1 MQLDKERLLTRIT
14 NVQDQIVANMKEL
27 QDLQKMINELN
38 NSTSTNEKISTLEQ
52 YKGNVGVC
60 KLLEYTH
67 SQFKQFNVTPANCE
81 KKSEL
86 ITPTTHP
93 DIFALLNDLHD
104 RVITGN
110 NAIGAVN
117 AFTKKYPDY
126 KELIYKILNRN
137 LKTRVGTSLIN
148 RVIPNCIPVFNVALA
163 QKYEAVAKNVDFET
177 QEWFAS
183 RKLDGVRCITIVSP
197 NGTVNCYSRAGK
209 EFLTLDKI
217 KTDIAAMGVRGV
229 VFDGEVCLV
238 DENGDEDF
246 QGIMKEIRKKNHTI
260 ANPKFFV
267 FDYLTLEEFD
277 NQVGTTPLVERLKA
291 GYDLLPETID
301 CSVLEFLP
309 QEQISNDG
317 QFTEMAKD
325 AEEAGFEGIMVR
337 KNVGYEGK
345 RSHNLLKVKK
355 FHDAEYTV
363 LDAINGNIRWTENGK
378 QIEKE
383 CLSSIIIEHKGCKVS
398 VGSGFS
404 KEQREM
410 YYESPQ
416 DIIGKT
422 VTIQYFEESKNQT
435 GGYSLRFPVVKHI
448 YANGRDC

>member
-1 MQLDKERLLTRIT
+1 MTEQTKNFDY
-14 NVQDQIVANMKEL
+14 L
-27 QDLQKMINELN
+27 QSFINEMNDSSSGNHKIATIKKHSDSEFLQKIF
-38 NSTSTNEKISTLEQ
+38 K
-52 YKGNVGVC
+52 
-60 KLLEYTH
+60 YTYNPYW
-67 SQFKQFNVTPANCE
+67 KYNVTSKNCK
-81 KKSEL
+81 KKSGLFKYNTYETL
-86 ITPTTHP
+86 F
-93 DIFALLNDLHD
+93 DLLDDLSN
-104 RVITGN
+104 RVITGHD
-110 NAIGAVN
+110 AIAAVN
-117 AFTKKYPDY
+117 AFVMANNQYED
-126 KELIYKILNRN
+126 IIFNIIDRD
-137 LKTRVGTSLIN
+137 LKMGANTRSIN
-148 RVIPNCIPVFNVALA
+148 KVIPNLIPTFKVALA
-163 QKYEAVAKNVDFET
+163 NPYNPKRTDFKNE
-177 QEWFAS
+177 EWFGS
-183 RKLDGVRCITIVSP
+183 RKLDGVRCICRKEGNTVSFL
-197 NGTVNCYSRAGK
+197 SRSGK
-209 EFLTLDKI
+209 EFLTLGNLETEVLKI
-217 KTDIAAMGVRGV
+217 PGNFI
-229 VFDGEVCLV
+229 FDGEVCMV
-238 DENGDEDF
+238 DENGAEDF